1 LSSTAISI
9 VDKETGER
17 TSLPLKPSRIQLRAL
32 EWSPAGQWIAVLT
45 QDERARSSI
54 LLVSRD
60 GNTQHQILTEE
71 SQISAINWSR
81 ADAIYFLRQRAQVR
95 ELWKIRVA
103 SETGRAVQPAVL
115 VLGGVQAG
123 PNFAVSSD
131 GRKLLH
137 TREIRY
143 SNLWVASLGKT
154 PQTGASA
161 SRQLTS
167 GTLADNFPAVSPDGT
182 QITFVRND
190 GQASN
195 VFVMPFTGGPARQ
208 LTFLNSASGA
218 AAWSPDGTALAFCAV
233 DNGVMKLWTLP
244 VAGGAPR
251 PYDAT
256 RCTSSTSEVP
266 VAWVQ
271 PNTVLYQRTGNRN
284 YHLLDLPSAS
294 EAPLVH
300 NEAAGWVFAPQL
312 SPDATQLAVFWNRS
326 PHRGLFVLPWPVRDA
341 MAKYL
346 VDAAWPIG
354 WSADGRSIYAYDM
367 KASTVLEVRI
377 DGSAS
382 VVLMDLSDRR
392 IALLPAIT
400 PDKTQIVF
408 SAHAIHSDVWLT
420 EGFDPDSI
428 QP

>member
-1 LSSTAISI
+1 
-9 VDKETGER
+9 
-17 TSLPLKPSRIQLRAL
+17 
-32 EWSPAGQWIAVLT
+32 
-45 QDERARSSI
+45 
-54 LLVSRD
+54 
-60 GNTQHQILTEE
+60 
-71 SQISAINWSR
+71 
-81 ADAIYFLRQRAQVR
+81 
-95 ELWKIRVA
+95 
-103 SETGRAVQPAVL
+103 
-115 VLGGVQAG
+115 
-123 PNFAVSSD
+123 
-131 GRKLLH
+131 
-137 TREIRY
+137 
-143 SNLWVASLGKT
+143 
-154 PQTGASA
+154 
-161 SRQLTS
+161 
-167 GTLADNFPAVSPDGT
+167 
-182 QITFVRND
+182 
-190 GQASN
+190 
-195 VFVMPFTGGPARQ
+195 
-208 LTFLNSASGA
+208 
-218 AAWSPDGTALAFCAV
+218 LAFCAV

-294 EAPLVH
+294 EAPLVQ

-382 VVLMDLSDRR
+382 VVLIDLSDRR

-400 PDKTQIVF
+400 PNKDHIVF